1 MSYTSHADLGGQLG
15 HGAIFAHDPPEAEAT
30 LWHARWEPRALA
42 LTLAMGAT
50 GAWTIDQSRAARET
64 LPDYAGLG
72 YYRIWLAG
80 LQQLLSERGL
90 VSDDELAAGH
100 SLHPALP
107 LPQRLAASEVA
118 AALAKGSTSWRPTNK
133 PPRFAL
139 GDRVR
144 TAALP
149 SPHHSRLPAYARD
162 KPGTVERRHGMHV
175 FADSNAQG
183 LGEQPQW
190 LYSVVFLGTDLWG
203 PDTDPDLRV
212 SIDAWQSYLQ
222 PEPAK
227 PAAPGT
233 GRPA

>member
-15 HGAIFAHDPPEAEAT
+15 HGAVFAHDPPETEGD
-30 LWHARWEPRALA
+30 LWHAGWEPRALA

-50 GAWTIDQSRAARET
+50 GAWNIDQSRAARET
-64 LPDYAGLG
+64 LPHYAGLS
-72 YYRIWLAG
+72 YYRVWLAG
-80 LQQLLSERGL
+80 LQQLLMERGL
-90 VSDDELAAGH
+90 VSADELAAGH

-107 LPQRLAASEVA
+107 LPRLLVAAEVD

-133 PPRFAL
+133 APRFAL
-139 GDRVR
+139 GARVR

-149 SPHHSRLPAYARD
+149 SAHHTRLPAYARD

-222 PEPAK
+222 PEPVK
-227 PAAPGT
+227 PVTAG
-233 GRPA
+233 PAEPA

>member
-15 HGAIFAHDPPEAEAT
+15 HGAVFAHDPPETEGD
-30 LWHARWEPRALA
+30 LWHAGWEPRALA

-50 GAWTIDQSRAARET
+50 GAWNIDQSRAARET
-64 LPDYAGLG
+64 LPHYAGLS
-72 YYRIWLAG
+72 YYRVWLAG
-80 LQQLLSERGL
+80 LQQLLMERGL
-90 VSDDELAAGH
+90 VSADELAAGH

-107 LPQRLAASEVA
+107 LPRLLVAAEVD

-133 PPRFAL
+133 APRFAL
-139 GDRVR
+139 GARVR

-149 SPHHSRLPAYARD
+149 SAHHTRLPAYARD

-222 PEPAK
+222 PEPVK
-227 PAAPGT
+227 PVMAG
-233 GRPA
+233 PAEPA

>member
-15 HGAIFAHDPPEAEAT
+15 HGALFAHDPPEAEGA
-30 LWHARWEPRALA
+30 LWHADWEPRALA

-50 GAWTIDQSRAARET
+50 GAWNIDQSRAARET
-64 LPDYAGLG
+64 LPNYAGLS
-72 YYRIWLAG
+72 YYRVWLAG
-80 LQQLLSERGL
+80 LQQLLIERGL
-90 VSDDELAAGH
+90 LSDDELLAAR

-107 LPQRLAASEVA
+107 LPRLLAAAEVD
-118 AALAKGSTSWRPTNK
+118 AALTKGSTSWRPTNK
-133 PPRFAL
+133 APRFAL
-139 GDRVR
+139 GARVR

-149 SPHHSRLPAYARD
+149 APHHTRLPAYARD

-183 LGEQPQW
+183 AGEQPQW

-203 PDTDPDLRV
+203 PDTDPTLRV

-222 PEPAK
+222 PEPAEPMPSRTGA
-227 PAAPGT
+227 PA
-233 GRPA
+233 

>member
-15 HGAIFAHDPPEAEAT
+15 HGAVFAHDPPETEGD
-30 LWHARWEPRALA
+30 LWHAGWEPRALA

-50 GAWTIDQSRAARET
+50 GAWNIDQSRAARET
-64 LPDYAGLG
+64 LPHYAGLS
-72 YYRIWLAG
+72 YYRVWLAG
-80 LQQLLSERGL
+80 LQQLLMERGL
-90 VSDDELAAGH
+90 VSADELAAGH

-107 LPQRLAASEVA
+107 LPRLLVAAEVD

-133 PPRFAL
+133 APRFAL
-139 GDRVR
+139 GARVR

-149 SPHHSRLPAYARD
+149 SAHHTRLPAYARN

-222 PEPAK
+222 PEPVK
-227 PAAPGT
+227 PVTAG
-233 GRPA
+233 PAEPA